1 MTANETILREIR
13 AALEHEPRVR
23 IHHGAIHIAISDGAL
38 TVEGEVDNIA
48 VKRLALEQAR
58 ALSGTHSTIDRLR
71 IAPGERKGDGA
82 VRDALSRFLLAESV
96 FLDYA
101 IRARAKGELIV
112 LRDPGAQAQGPITL
126 EVQEGVVTLS
136 GNVGSL
142 SHRRLAGVLAWWTP
156 GCRDVINEL
165 EVTPLESD
173 HDDEILD
180 ALRLVLEKDPLVHAD
195 QIRADAHNGVV
206 TLHGLLG
213 TSEERKMAELDAW
226 YLLGVRD
233 VVNRIE
239 VRQ

>member
-1 MTANETILREIR
+1 MTADETILREIR

-23 IHHGAIHIAISDGAL
+23 AHHNAIHIAICDGAL

-48 VKRLALEQAR
+48 AKRIALEQAK
-58 ALSGTHSTIDRLR
+58 ALMGMNSMIDRLR

-82 VRDALSRFLLAESV
+82 VRDAVSRFLLSEGA

-101 IRARAKGELIV
+101 IRAKSRDDTIV
-112 LRDPGAQAQGPITL
+112 LRNLGAQAQSSIAL

-142 SHRRLAGVLAWWTP
+142 SHKRLAGVLAWWAP
-156 GCRDVINEL
+156 GCRDVVNEL
-165 EVTPLESD
+165 EVVPLEND
-173 HDDEILD
+173 HDGEILD

-195 QIRADAHNGVV
+195 QIRADSCNGVV
-206 TLHGLLG
+206 TLHGFL
-213 TSEERKMAELDAW
+213 TTVEERKMAESDAW

>member
-1 MTANETILREIR
+1 MTSDESILREIR

-23 IHHGAIHIAISDGAL
+23 THHNAIHVAVCDGAL

-48 VKRLALEQAR
+48 VKRVALEQAK
-58 ALSGTHSTIDRLR
+58 ALDGIHRTVDRLR
-71 IAPGERKGDGA
+71 IAPGERRGDGA
-82 VRDALSRFLLAESV
+82 VRDALSRFLLTEGV

-101 IRARAKGELIV
+101 IHAKAKGEVIV
-112 LRDPGAQAQGPITL
+112 LRDPGAQVQGSITM
-126 EVQEGVVTLS
+126 EVQDGVVSLS
-136 GNVGSL
+136 GKVGSL
-142 SHRRLAGVLAWWTP
+142 SHQRLAGVLAWWTP
-156 GCRDVINEL
+156 GCRDVVNEL
-165 EVTPLESD
+165 EVTPAESD

-195 QIRADAHNGVV
+195 QIRANSRNGIV
-206 TLHGLLG
+206 TLHGLVG
-213 TSEERKMAELDAW
+213 TAEERKMTELDAW